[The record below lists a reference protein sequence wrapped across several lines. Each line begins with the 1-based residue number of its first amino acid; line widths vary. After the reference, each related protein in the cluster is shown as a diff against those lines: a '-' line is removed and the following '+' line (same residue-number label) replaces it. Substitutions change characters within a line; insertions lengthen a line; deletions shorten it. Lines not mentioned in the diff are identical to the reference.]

1 MVQAYGLGEL
11 VTPVGTVSA
20 RPVVFVGRIVV
31 NSETG
36 DGRINRT
43 SVLLEGSR
51 DDAAATSSIGR
62 VALDLS
68 EVRLAVRS
76 LHTPRCHPPTLRDI
90 YHHRP
95 HSCMLVAVQVPGFS
109 LFPGQVVAVKGI
121 CSRPDRM
128 VVQAIYHGVPPPPA
142 AMHAMNA
149 RAIADA
155 AFKKGSGPLRV
166 WVAAGPYTT
175 TADLAYQPLDDLLV
189 EAAEAK
195 PQPDVIVL
203 VRRLLL
209 TPSGPRAHTA
219 YCLQDR

>member
-1 MVQAYGLGEL
+1 MPAYPSLC
-11 VTPVGTVSA
+11 
-20 RPVVFVGRIVV
+20 
-31 NSETG
+31 
-36 DGRINRT
+36 
-43 SVLLEGSR
+43 
-51 DDAAATSSIGR
+51 
-62 VALDLS
+62 AL
-68 EVRLAVRS
+68 
-76 LHTPRCHPPTLRDI
+76 
-90 YHHRP
+90 
-95 HSCMLVAVQVPGFS
+95 QVPGFS

-128 VVQAIYHGVPPPPA
+128 VVQAIYHGVPPPPT

-189 EAAEAK
+189 EAADAK

-203 VRRLLL
+203 VRAWLL
-209 TPSGPRAHTA
+209 HTA
-219 YCLQDR
+219 RGCMTPLSRSNALLMSFRCVARTTACRRAPSWTLSTQW